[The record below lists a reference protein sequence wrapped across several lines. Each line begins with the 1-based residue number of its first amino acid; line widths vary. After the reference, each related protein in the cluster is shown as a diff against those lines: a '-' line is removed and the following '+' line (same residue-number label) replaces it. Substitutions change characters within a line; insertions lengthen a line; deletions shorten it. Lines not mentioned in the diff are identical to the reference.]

1 VPARFCDSKNCARKT
16 PRIGY
21 HPNMLLILPGWF
33 QATPAART
41 VLGALLLIAAA
52 VAIGACTSTSTTT
65 VVLVRHAERQG
76 TMAADPPLSP
86 EGMARAQHLASLF
99 GQSHGEGR
107 IDAIYVTDT
116 RRTQQTA
123 APLAADLGLRPI
135 VMRAA
140 DVEGMAARVLRDNR
154 GEHVLIVAHSN
165 TVPTLIHELSGL
177 TVPPIGEDE
186 YGHIYIVTLP
196 ARGAA
201 SLLHLTY

>member
-1 VPARFCDSKNCARKT
+1 
-16 PRIGY
+16 
-21 HPNMLLILPGWF
+21 MLLTLPGWIH
-33 QATPAART
+33 AAPAWRT
-41 VLGALLLIAAA
+41 VSGALLLAAIA

-65 VVLVRHAERQG
+65 VVVVRHAERQG

-86 EGMARAQHLASLF
+86 DGQARAQHLASLF
-99 GQSHGEGR
+99 GQSHGTGR

-123 APLAADLGLRPI
+123 APLAADLGLKPV
-135 VMRAA
+135 VMPAA
-140 DVEGMAARVLRDNR
+140 DVEETASRVLRDNR

-165 TVPTLIHELSGL
+165 TVPALIHDLSGL

-186 YGHIYIVTLP
+186 YGNMYIVTIP

-201 SLLHLTY
+201 TLLHLTY